1 MKKGRIWP
9 KNSRADRRRRPNL
22 PKEEPFM
29 KRSSL
34 IYGFNPH
41 ALCSAGKV
49 FVPVCITPKELGR
62 IGVPARKVERVMQE
76 LSRLVQ
82 ADPTLDEPAVLL
94 GLARQIAAQ
103 LL

>member
-1 MKKGRIWP
+1 
-9 KNSRADRRRRPNL
+9 
-22 PKEEPFM
+22 M

-41 ALCSAGKV
+41 ALCSAGRV
-49 FVPVCITPKELGR
+49 FVPVCITPRELGH
-62 IGVPARKVERVMQE
+62 IGIPARKVERVMQE

-82 ADPTLDEPAVLL
+82 ADPMLDKPEILL

>member
-1 MKKGRIWP
+1 
-9 KNSRADRRRRPNL
+9 
-22 PKEEPFM
+22 M

-41 ALCSAGKV
+41 ALCSVGQD
-49 FVPVCITPKELGR
+49 FVPVCITPRELGR
-62 IGVPARKVERVMQE
+62 VGVPARKVERVMQE

-82 ADPTLDEPAVLL
+82 ADPTLDEPSVLL
-94 GLARQIAAQ
+94 GLALQIAAQ

>member
-1 MKKGRIWP
+1 
-9 KNSRADRRRRPNL
+9 
-22 PKEEPFM
+22 M

-41 ALCSAGKV
+41 ALCSAGKD
-49 FVPVCITPKELGR
+49 FVPVCITPRELGR
-62 IGVPARKVERVMQE
+62 IGIPARKVERVMQE

-82 ADPTLDEPAVLL
+82 ADPVLDEPAILL

>member
-1 MKKGRIWP
+1 
-9 KNSRADRRRRPNL
+9 
-22 PKEEPFM
+22 M

-49 FVPVCITPKELGR
+49 FVPVCITPKKLGR

>member
-1 MKKGRIWP
+1 
-9 KNSRADRRRRPNL
+9 
-22 PKEEPFM
+22 M

-41 ALCSAGKV
+41 ALCSAGKE
-49 FVPVCITPKELGR
+49 FVPISITPRELGR
-62 IGVPARKVERVMQE
+62 IGIPARKAERVMQE

-82 ADPTLDEPAVLL
+82 ADPTLDQPAVLL
-94 GLARQIAAQ
+94 GLARQIATQ

>member
-1 MKKGRIWP
+1 MAEKKLHEPSPRVP
-9 KNSRADRRRRPNL
+9 ES
-22 PKEEPFM
+22 PKEESTM

-41 ALCSAGKV
+41 ALCSAGKD
-49 FVPVCITPKELGR
+49 FVPVAITPRELGR
-62 IGVPARKVERVMQE
+62 IGIPARKVERVMQE

-82 ADPTLDEPAVLL
+82 ADPALDDPAVLT